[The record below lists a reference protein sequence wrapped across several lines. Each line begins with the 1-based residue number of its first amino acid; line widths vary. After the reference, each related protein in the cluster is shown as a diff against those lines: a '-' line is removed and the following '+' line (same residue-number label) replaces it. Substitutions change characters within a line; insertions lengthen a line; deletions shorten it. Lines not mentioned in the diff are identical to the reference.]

1 LLREAKP
8 LRKVSG
14 FASRGNYGVVVHGG
28 DGLDEVTTTTS
39 SMVWVSGDGEV
50 ERMELDLLNVG
61 VPRASIGDLV
71 GGDAEVVR
79 EVVFGQSDPIRD
91 IVVLNAAAAW
101 SRMANRL
108 FDFER
113 GWSRSCC

>member
-1 LLREAKP
+1 
-8 LRKVSG
+8 
-14 FASRGNYGVVVHGG
+14 
-28 DGLDEVTTTTS
+28 
-39 SMVWVSGDGEV
+39 MVWVSGDGEV

-108 FDFER
+108 VSLKVRLGDGVRGRYGGLGGVSGCDGFRVSVRARER
-113 GWSRSCC
+113 DRQLGDLSPGL